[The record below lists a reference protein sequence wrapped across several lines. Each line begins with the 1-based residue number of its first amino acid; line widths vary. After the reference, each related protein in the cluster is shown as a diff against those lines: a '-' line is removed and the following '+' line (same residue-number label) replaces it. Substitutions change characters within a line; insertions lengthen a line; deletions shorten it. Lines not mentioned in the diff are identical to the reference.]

1 MGKKNKSAIRL
12 GGSYITMMISI
23 SLVLLILGLSG
34 LILLQSKGVVKIAKE
49 NILIT
54 VMFKDSLPEAD
65 MLSLQKKMQ
74 LNEKIKSC
82 EMVSSD
88 EAAKRLFDETGED
101 FVTDLGYIPIP
112 PSLDITVKSEFGDS
126 ANIEALVSDV
136 LKESIVGNVYY
147 DKDQVQDINANTQNI
162 MLYLL
167 GFAIIV
173 FLISYSLISN
183 TIRLAIYSKR
193 FIIRSMLLVGA
204 TRSFI
209 RRPFLMQS
217 LWMGLVSSLIALIML
232 EGVLTILY
240 QQIPDLK
247 EIQDNRQIYLLFG
260 GVVLSGMLISWL
272 SSYSALNRY
281 IKMKTDF
288 LYL

>member
-74 LNEKIKSC
+74 LNEKIKTC

-112 PSLDITVKSEFGDS
+112 PSLDITVKSEYGDS
-126 ANIEALVSDV
+126 ANIEALVSDI

-167 GFAIIV
+167 GFAVIV

-240 QQIPDLK
+240 RQLPDLK
-247 EIQDNRQIYLLFG
+247 EIQDNTQIYMLFG
-260 GVVLSGMLISWL
+260 GIVLSGMFISWL

>member
-12 GGSYITMMISI
+12 GGSYITMIISI

-65 MLSLQKKMQ
+65 MLALQKKMQ
-74 LNEKIKSC
+74 MNEKVKTC
-82 EMVSSD
+82 DMVSSE
-88 EAAKRLFDETGED
+88 EAAKRMVDETGED
-101 FVTDLGYIPIP
+101 FVTDLGFIPIP
-112 PSLDITVKSEFGDS
+112 PSLDITVESEYGDS
-126 ANIEALVSDV
+126 ANIEALVADV
-136 LKESIVGNVYY
+136 MKEPIVGNVYY
-147 DKDQVQDINANTQNI
+147 DKDQVQDINANTQSI

-167 GFAIIV
+167 GFAVIV
-173 FLISYSLISN
+173 FIISYSLISN

-209 RRPFLMQS
+209 RRPFLLQS
-217 LWMGLVSSLIALIML
+217 LWMGAVSSLIALILL
-232 EGVLTILY
+232 EGVMALLY
-240 QQIPDLK
+240 NQIPDLRA
-247 EIQDNRQIYLLFG
+247 IQDDTQMYFLFG
-260 GVVLSGMLISWL
+260 GIVLSGMLISWL
-272 SSYSALNRY
+272 SSWSALNRY

-288 LYL
+288 LYI

>member
-12 GGSYITMMISI
+12 GGSYITMIISI

-65 MLSLQKKMQ
+65 MLALQKKMQ
-74 LNEKIKSC
+74 MNEKVKTC
-82 EMVSSD
+82 DMVSSE
-88 EAAKRLFDETGED
+88 EAAKRMVDETGED
-101 FVTDLGYIPIP
+101 FVTDLGFIPIP
-112 PSLDITVKSEFGDS
+112 PSLDITVESEYGDS
-126 ANIEALVSDV
+126 ANIEALVADV
-136 LKESIVGNVYY
+136 MKEPIVGNVYY
-147 DKDQVQDINANTQNI
+147 DKDQVQDINANTQSI

-167 GFAIIV
+167 GFAVIV
-173 FLISYSLISN
+173 FIISYSLISN

-204 TRSFI
+204 TRGFI
-209 RRPFLMQS
+209 RRPFLLQS
-217 LWMGLVSSLIALIML
+217 LWMGAVSSLIALILL
-232 EGVLTILY
+232 EGVMTLLY
-240 QQIPDLK
+240 NQIPDLRA
-247 EIQDNRQIYLLFG
+247 IQDDTQMYFLFG
-260 GVVLSGMLISWL
+260 GIVLSGMLISWL
-272 SSYSALNRY
+272 SSWSALNRY

-288 LYL
+288 LYI